1 MLGYQQ
7 LLVQNTRDQLKKDQN
22 KQNLEE
28 MRQKK
33 RHDNEVELDQNSELK
48 QILAKETA
56 INSQLRF
63 I

>member
-33 RHDNEVELDQNSELK
+33 RHDNEDELK